1 MNQAQNIS
9 SRFAYQ
15 RACHHASCAQSECK
29 DDNIEHMLHRTQ
41 TKIYYY
47 VQAPP
52 DM

>member
-9 SRFAYQ
+9 SRFSYQ
-15 RACHHASCAQSECK
+15 RVCHHASCAPSECK
-29 DDNIEHMLHRTQ
+29 DDNIGHMLHGTQ
-41 TKIYYY
+41 TKIY